1 MYIGSSHS
9 PYVVADLKLLDAA
22 LAKITCCHGCGSKMS
37 SRQDLDQRQ
46 SIGTHL
52 KLYCGSI
59 KHTTVKKSKDN
70 FTPVLLKKSIT
81 LSIQLF
87 VLPAPFCLLIFPLDR
102 VFITGTSYQTLQ
114 TFC

>member
-1 MYIGSSHS
+1 MYIDSSHS
-9 PYVVADLKLLDAA
+9 PYVVADLKLLEAA
-22 LAKITCCHGCGSKMS
+22 LAKTTCCHGCGSKMS

-59 KHTTVKKSKDN
+59 KHTTVKKSKGN

-81 LSIQLF
+81 LSIQPF
-87 VLPAPFCLLIFPLDR
+87 VLPTPFCLLIFPLDR
-102 VFITGTSYQTLQ
+102 VFSTGTSYQTL
-114 TFC
+114 